1 MVKEMKKI
9 NIIFS
14 MLLAAVVSF
23 SCVQKEPD
31 YSQWYGTDEE
41 ENQGSSS
48 NPGTSA
54 GEMEL
59 SVMSFNVRYPAAADT
74 GEKAWSN
81 RSKGVYAMIKAKQPM
96 LIGVQEC
103 YISQRNDI
111 VNNCEGYSA
120 YGVGRDNGTT
130 SGETTSILY
139 QKSLFS
145 LKEYGTFWLSETPNT
160 PSTGWDASIK
170 RTATWVKLEMKSN
183 GQQFYFVN
191 THLDHQGATAKA
203 EGLKLIQQKINDMN
217 QAGLPVILT
226 GDFNELSSSS
236 IFNTLTLKNVRN
248 EAPITDNF
256 GTSNGYGD
264 QNKQIDHI
272 YFGGSLNP
280 LTYETIRDRWEGIT
294 YISDHYPIMATFNFQ
309 K

>member
-1 MVKEMKKI
+1 M
-9 NIIFS
+9 
-14 MLLAAVVSF
+14 
-23 SCVQKEPD
+23 
-31 YSQWYGTDEE
+31 
-41 ENQGSSS
+41 
-48 NPGTSA
+48 
-54 GEMEL
+54 
-59 SVMSFNVRYPAAADT
+59 R
-74 GEKAWSN
+74 
-81 RSKGVYAMIKAKQPM
+81 
-96 LIGVQEC
+96 
-103 YISQRNDI
+103 
-111 VNNCEGYSA
+111 
-120 YGVGRDNGTT
+120 
-130 SGETTSILY
+130 
-139 QKSLFS
+139 
-145 LKEYGTFWLSETPNT
+145 LSETPNT

-294 YISDHYPIMATFNFQ
+294 YISDHYPIMATFNF
-309 K
+309 KK